1 MGFQNT
7 INNMLGA
14 AGAAVALGK
23 HIKNQEEQL
32 ANQEAQKGLQAK
44 EFANEARK
52 NAEEQKKIEN
62 KIVQDINENENL
74 TDEEKKSFRTEDG
87 SLDYDKYLESEGK
100 KAAEMTSSTDSI
112 ERQKGHEALRRLQD
126 LRDARNEFKFQKETA
141 LEKQRLV
148 MSYFKR
154 KGIK

>member
-1 MGFQNT
+1 MGTIQNS
-7 INNMLGA
+7 INQAIGA
-14 AGAAVALGK
+14 AMGSALAAGHVLD
-23 HIKNQEEQL
+23 QVEQK
-32 ANQEAQKGLQAK
+32 EIQAK
-44 EFANEARK
+44 EFGNDVRK
-52 NAEEQKKIEN
+52 NAEEQKKVEN
-62 KIVQDINENENL
+62 QIVQDINENPNL
-74 TDEEKKSFRTEDG
+74 TPEEKEAFRKEDG

-141 LEKQRLV
+141 LEKQRLATP
-148 MSYFKR
+148 YFMR